1 MTVAPI
7 SIDVALRDPQLLG
20 AAFGNPE
27 LWSTWL
33 TVLKSAFGIKLA
45 RKERRAFAT
54 VAGSRKP
61 PSHVVRELWCVIGRR
76 SGKSRIAAAI
86 AAFIAVFVDHRAK
99 LAAGEIGFVLVLAP
113 TQAQAQVVFNY
124 VLAFFQSSPILSQ
137 QIESVTANEI
147 RLADNIVVGVHP
159 NSFRTIRG
167 RTLLACIFD
176 ETAYWRDETSA
187 SPDVETYRAVLPAL
201 ATTNGMLIGIGS
213 PYRRLGLLYA
223 KHRDHFGQ
231 SSADVLVVQ
240 GPTGKFNPVLDVSIV
255 ERARRSDPEAALSEW
270 DAQFRNDIASLLDD
284 AVIDAAIEHG
294 RPLELPPRAGI
305 KYFAFTDAS
314 AGRHDAFALC
324 IGHREESGRFI
335 ADVVCGRTPPFDPA
349 SVAAEFSA
357 RAKEYRILKLVG
369 DNYSGEWV
377 VSAFQAAGIAYERC
391 PRVKSQ
397 LYLEGLPAFNRGAI
411 SIPNQPRLIRELR
424 LLERRVHRSGR
435 DTVDHGSGGSDD
447 FANVLFGA
455 AWLSQQR
462 EPEQASSMPYSWGSG
477 EGGMTYG
484 FGWGDDKP
492 SPSPTRKKIL
502 AEMSEKIPPC
512 TLDFSKK
519 ENQWCGG
526 PWRSKGYGDEDT
538 LEREEND

>member
-7 SIDVALRDPQLLG
+7 SIDAALRDPQLLG

-27 LWSTWL
+27 SWSTWL
-33 TVLKSAFGIKLA
+33 VVLKSAFGIKLD

-61 PSHVVRELWCVIGRR
+61 PRQKVAELWAIAGRR

-86 AAFIAVFVDHRAK
+86 AAFIAVFVDHRHK

-113 TQAQAQVVFNY
+113 TQAQAQVVFNC

-137 QIESVTANEI
+137 QIESVTASEI
-147 RLADNIVVGVHP
+147 RLTNNIVVGVHP

-167 RTLLACIFD
+167 RTLLSCIFD
-176 ETAYWRDETSA
+176 ETAYWRSEESA
-187 SPDVETYRAVLPAL
+187 VPDVETYRAVLPAL

-223 KHRDHFGQ
+223 KHRDHFGK
-231 SSADVLVVQ
+231 SRADGTDVLVVR
-240 GPTGKFNPVLDVSIV
+240 GATGRFNPTLDVSII

-270 DAQFRNDIASLLDD
+270 DAQFRSDIASLLDD

-335 ADVVCGRTPPFDPA
+335 ADVVRGRTPPFDPA
-349 SVAAEFSA
+349 SVAAEFA
-357 RAKEYRILKLVG
+357 VLAKEYRILKLIG

-377 VSAFQAAGIAYERC
+377 VSAFQAAGLSYERC

-397 LYLEGLPAFNRGAI
+397 
-411 SIPNQPRLIRELR
+411 SRLIRELR

-435 DTVDHGSGGSDD
+435 DSVDHGSGGSDD

-455 AWLSQQR
+455 AWLFQQR

-484 FGWGDDKP
+484 YGWGDEPK
-492 SPSPTRKKIL
+492 SPTR
-502 AEMSEKIPPC
+502 
-512 TLDFSKK
+512 T
-519 ENQWCGG
+519 
-526 PWRSKGYGDEDT
+526 R
-538 LEREEND
+538 LEREMFEALPPCKIDFNLPQN

>member
-27 LWSTWL
+27 SWSTWL
-33 TVLKSAFGIKLA
+33 VVLKSAFGIKLD

-61 PSHVVRELWCVIGRR
+61 PRQKVAELWAIAGRR

-86 AAFIAVFVDHRAK
+86 AAFIAVFVDHRHK

-137 QIESVTANEI
+137 QIESVTASEI
-147 RLADNIVVGVHP
+147 RLTNNIVVGVHP

-167 RTLLACIFD
+167 RTLLSCIFY
-176 ETAYWRDETSA
+176 ETAYWRSEESA
-187 SPDVETYRAVLPAL
+187 VPDVETYRAVLPAL

-223 KHRDHFGQ
+223 KHRDHFGK
-231 SSADVLVVQ
+231 SRADGTDVLVVR
-240 GPTGKFNPVLDVSIV
+240 GATGRFNPTLDVSII

-270 DAQFRNDIASLLDD
+270 DAQFRSDIASLLDD

-335 ADVVCGRTPPFDPA
+335 ADVVRGRTPPFDPA
-349 SVAAEFSA
+349 SVAAEFA
-357 RAKEYRILKLVG
+357 VLAKEYRILKLIG

-377 VSAFQAAGIAYERC
+377 VSAFQAAGLSYERC

-397 LYLEGLPAFNRGAI
+397 LYLEGLPLFNRGAI

-435 DTVDHGSGGSDD
+435 DSVDHGSGGSDD

-455 AWLSQQR
+455 AWLAQQR
-462 EPEQASSMPYSWGSG
+462 VQEQASTAVY
-477 EGGMTYG
+477 T
-484 FGWGDDKP
+484 GWTFLDQEP
-492 SPSPTRKKIL
+492 SEMRRRIE
-502 AEMSEKIPPC
+502 AEMAAQVPMCTIDFNNLPKI
-512 TLDFSKK
+512 
-519 ENQWCGG
+519 E
-526 PWRSKGYGDEDT
+526 
-538 LEREEND
+538 